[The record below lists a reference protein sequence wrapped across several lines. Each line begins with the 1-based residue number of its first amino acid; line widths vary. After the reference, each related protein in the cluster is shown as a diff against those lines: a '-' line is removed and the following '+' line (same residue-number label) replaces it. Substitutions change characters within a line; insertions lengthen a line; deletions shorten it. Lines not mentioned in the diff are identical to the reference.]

1 MVWQIRVLRNMEK
14 TEASNKKVSV
24 AIRMLI
30 RQVAFVVLVSL
41 VSACVTTGGSSSN
54 QVKKVVK
61 QNCGPG
67 AAVTPTS
74 IATNSDGNSPAEAE
88 NTASS
93 ALQPVNPNNCLPKGV
108 IEVSEQFGVDPKIRG
123 EFNQAVMYLN
133 QQNYSEAIKLLLAV
147 AGKTSK
153 FSAPYIN
160 LGIAYARTEDMEK
173 AEENLKKALDINN
186 QHPVAQNELGMV
198 YRKTGRYVE
207 ARQLYEALLAF
218 YPDFLPARKN
228 LGVLCD
234 IYIQD
239 LNCALEQYEEYLRG
253 IPEDEKVKIWVAD
266 VKSRM

>member
-1 MVWQIRVLRNMEK
+1 MEK
-14 TEASNKKVSV
+14 TEASNKKVSM
-24 AIRMLI
+24 AIKLLI

-41 VSACVTTGGSSSN
+41 VSACVTTGGSSN

-67 AAVTPTS
+67 AVRTATAT
-74 IATNSDGNSPAEAE
+74 ATNSDGDSPAEAAS
-88 NTASS
+88 TASS
-93 ALQPVNPNNCLPKGV
+93 DSKPVNPNNCLPKGV
-108 IEVSEQFGVDPKIRG
+108 IEISEQFGVDPKIRG

-133 QQNYSEAIKLLLAV
+133 QQNYPEAIKLLLAV

-160 LGIAYARTEDMEK
+160 LGIAYAHTDDMEK

-186 QHPVAQNELGMV
+186 QHPVAQNELGLV

-207 ARQLYEALLAF
+207 ARQLYETLLAL

>member
-1 MVWQIRVLRNMEK
+1 MEK

-24 AIRMLI
+24 AIKILI
-30 RQVAFVVLVSL
+30 RQVAFVALVLL
-41 VSACVTTGGSSSN
+41 VSACVTTGGSSN

-67 AAVTPTS
+67 AALAPVAT
-74 IATNSDGNSPAEAE
+74 ATNSAGDSPAAAA

-93 ALQPVNPNNCLPKGV
+93 DSKSVNPNNCLPKGV
-108 IEVSEQFGVDPKIRG
+108 IEISEQFGVDPKIRG
-123 EFNQAVMYLN
+123 EFNQAVMLLN
-133 QQNYSEAIKLLLAV
+133 QQNYAEAIKLLLAV

-160 LGIAYARTEDMEK
+160 LGIAYARTEELEK

-186 QHPVAQNELGMV
+186 QHPVAQNELGLV

-207 ARQLYEALLAF
+207 ARQLYETLLAL

-239 LNCALEQYEEYLRG
+239 LNCALDQYEEYLKG